1 MPTIQDL
8 FMKEHY
14 GWDKVPFKEENED
27 WDRLALEDAAE
38 ERIPLTPSQFVET
51 AVMMPNPH
59 TRRLEN
65 FSFGERGYLQTVYDC
80 QSPRILM
87 MCGRQVEKS
96 TTLANKML
104 AYSCL
109 IPHFKT
115 LYVSPSSTQTKEFSK
130 TRIKEMLETCPDLR
144 TWFPPNLVD
153 NILEKKA
160 INRSQITLRYAFLN
174 ADRCRGLSADL
185 IALDE
190 FQDLLLDNIPV
201 IEEAA
206 SHSAFK
212 WFIYS
217 GTPKSLDNPIQ
228 HYWETYSTKNEWA
241 VPCDRHGLPGD
252 PSTWHWNILGE
263 QNIGLKSLICDKCG
277 EKIYPEHKH
286 SQWVKTGSP
295 SENFD
300 IYEGFRVPQLM
311 VPWMDWKNIL
321 TKYNQYPRPRF
332 FNEVL
337 GMSFDS
343 GQRPLVQQDM
353 IDNCDSSLSME
364 AEELQLFIKKHPSHR
379 LYAGIDW
386 GADSNNSYTVLTI
399 AAYIDGKFT
408 VLFMHRFSGP
418 EAEPK
423 VQIEKLKKLIGA
435 FKIHRVGVDYGGGF
449 WPNDELLRTF
459 GSQRIIRYQYS
470 SPKTLMSYDSDKGRY
485 MVHRSE
491 IMSVVF
497 NAIKRRD
504 VFRFPNWQEFQS
516 PFGNDFLAI
525 FSEYN
530 ERRRITEFK
539 KSPNTTD
546 DAFHSFVF
554 CFMASLVDHPRV
566 DLIIPNAKVDRQLY
580 DL

>member
-1 MPTIQDL
+1 MPVNKGIY
-8 FMKEHY
+8 MKEQY
-14 GWDKVPFKEENED
+14 SWDYSEPKVESDD
-27 WDRLALEDAAE
+27 WERIAQEDAATE
-38 ERIPLTPSQFVET
+38 LIPLTPSQFVET
-51 AVMMPNPH
+51 SILMPDPH
-59 TRRLEN
+59 TRRLEP
-65 FSFGERGYLQTVYDC
+65 FSFADRNYLQTVYDC
-80 QSPRILM
+80 QAPRILM

-130 TRIKEMLETCPDLR
+130 TRIKEMQETCPDLR
-144 TWFPPNLVD
+144 TWFPSTLTD

-228 HYWETYSTKNEWA
+228 HYWENYSTKNEWA
-241 VPCDRHGLPGD
+241 VPCERHGFAND

-263 QNIGLKSLICDKCG
+263 ANIGLKSLICDKCG
-277 EKIYPEHKH
+277 HAINPQHPLA
-286 SQWVKTGSP
+286 QWVKTGNP
-295 SENFD
+295 SDNYD

-337 GMSFDS
+337 GFSFDS
-343 GQRPLVQQDM
+343 GQRPLTQTDM
-353 IDNCDSSLSME
+353 IDNCDATLEMSAESL
-364 AEELQLFIKKHPSHR
+364 QKFIQTHRGHR

-386 GADSNNSYTVLTI
+386 GADSSNSYTVLTI
-399 AAYIDGKFT
+399 ATYVQGVFT

-423 VQIEKLKKLIGA
+423 EQIAKIKKLIEV
-435 FKIHRVGVDYGGGF
+435 FNVTRVGVDYGGGL
-449 WPNDELLRTF
+449 WPNDELLRAF
-459 GSQRIIRYQYS
+459 GSQRIVRYQYS
-470 SPKTLMSYDSDKGRY
+470 SPKTLLSYDTDKGRY

-497 NAIKRRD
+497 NAIKRRN

-516 PFGNDFLAI
+516 PCGADFLAI

>member
-1 MPTIQDL
+1 MYN
-8 FMKEHY
+8 ERY
-14 GWDKVPFKEENED
+14 GWDHSPKKTETED
-27 WDRLALEDAAE
+27 WDRLDAEEGAE

-51 AVMMPNPH
+51 SILMPNPH

-65 FSFGERGYLQTVYDC
+65 FSFDERGYLQTVYDC
-80 QSPRILM
+80 QAPRILM

-130 TRIKEMLETCPDLR
+130 TRIREMQETCPDLR
-144 TWFPPNLVD
+144 TWFPSSLTD

-206 SHSAFK
+206 SHSAFR

-228 HYWETYSTKNEWA
+228 HYWENYSTKNEWA

-263 QNIGLKSLICDKCG
+263 ANIGLKHLICDKCG
-277 EKIYPEHKH
+277 EQIYAQHPH
-286 SQWVKTGSP
+286 SQWVKTGNP
-295 SENFD
+295 SENYD

-321 TKYNQYPRPRF
+321 TKYNQYPRPKF

-337 GMSFDS
+337 GTSFDS

-353 IDNCDSSLSME
+353 IDNCRGDLEMSPEALSE
-364 AEELQLFIKKHPSHR
+364 FVKNNGSHR

-386 GADSNNSYTVLTI
+386 GADSNNSYTILTI
-399 AAYIDGKFT
+399 CTYIEGKFT
-408 VLFMHRFSGP
+408 LLFAHRFSGI

-423 VQIEKLKKLIGA
+423 IQIAKIKKLLTA
-435 FKIHRVGVDYGGGF
+435 FRIHRVGVDYGGGF
-449 WPNDELLRTF
+449 WPNDELLRSF
-459 GSQRIIRYQYS
+459 GSQRIVRYQYS
-470 SPKTLMSYDSDKGRY
+470 SPKTLMKFDSDKGRY

-491 IMSVVF
+491 IMSIVF

-504 VFRFPNWQEFQS
+504 VFRFPNWQEFNS
-516 PFGNDFLAI
+516 PFGADFLSI

-546 DAFHSFVF
+546 DTFHSFVF
-554 CFMASLVDHPRV
+554 CFMASLIDHPRV
-566 DLIIPNAKVDRQLY
+566 DLIIPNAKVDRELY

>member
-1 MPTIQDL
+1 MQ
-8 FMKEHY
+8 ERY
-14 GWDKVPFKEENED
+14 SWDYVPKKEERDD
-27 WDRLALEDAAE
+27 WDRLGQEEEAE
-38 ERIPLTPSQFVET
+38 EKIPLTPSQFVET
-51 AVMMPNPH
+51 SIMMPNPH
-59 TRRLEN
+59 TRRLES
-65 FSFGERGYLQTVYDC
+65 FSFAERGYLQTVYDC

-104 AYSCL
+104 SYSCL

-130 TRIKEMLETCPDLR
+130 TRIKEMMETCPVLR
-144 TWFPPNLVD
+144 TWFPANLLD

-206 SHSAFK
+206 SHSAFR

-228 HYWETYSTKNEWA
+228 HYWENYSTKNEWA
-241 VPCDRHGLPGD
+241 VPCERHGLPKD

-263 QNIGLKSLICDKCG
+263 QNIGLKHLICDKCG
-277 EKIYPEHKH
+277 EQIHANHPMA
-286 SQWVKTGSP
+286 QWVKTGNP
-295 SENFD
+295 SDNYD

-321 TKYNQYPRPRF
+321 TKYNQYPRPKF

-337 GMSFDS
+337 GVSFDS
-343 GQRPLVQQDM
+343 GQRPLTQQDM
-353 IDNCDSSLSME
+353 IDNCTPTLEMTPE
-364 AEELQLFIKKHPSHR
+364 ALQEFVKSHSGHR

-386 GADSNNSYTVLTI
+386 GADSNSSYTVLSI
-399 AAYIDGKFT
+399 CAYIDGKFT

-423 VQIEKLKKLIGA
+423 VQITKIKKLISA
-435 FKIHRVGVDYGGGF
+435 FKIHRIGVDYGGGF
-449 WPNDELLRTF
+449 WPNDELLRAF
-459 GSQRIIRYQYS
+459 GSQRVIRYQYS
-470 SPKTLMSYDSDKGRY
+470 SPKTIMKFDSDKGRY

-516 PFGNDFLAI
+516 PFGGDFLSI

-546 DAFHSFVF
+546 DAYHSLVF
-554 CFMASLVDHPRV
+554 CFMASLIDHPRV
-566 DLIIPNAKVDRQLY
+566 DLIIPNAKVDRELY